1 MAAARSAAASWLPMN
16 NNVPQPP
23 PARPAVGFERH
34 SQSCYLSGMATSDTP
49 RFRLLN
55 LSIQDFRGIDSLKL
69 DFTDGNGDPI
79 GLAVIAGSNGC
90 GKTSVLEAILLLA
103 RQDLLPEDVAPDA
116 EQVRFGKKTFKL
128 QADLQFT
135 QGTGTAKFSASRE
148 LYPYVSPHERPTT
161 TDGPNGQPDWPWPK
175 GWRWKYQGVEWP
187 QVEYFSA
194 RREPEELGA
203 TPGPQGARST
213 AESRRLVELKRRL
226 VSTYYRSLR
235 SAKLGVPM
243 QVATP
248 FAKLQRLWSR
258 FSDSDQTL
266 DVIPV
271 SNDPGSGDEV
281 VVRDAKLPI
290 PDDVTSLAQARLLAQ
305 SRTDIPRMVPL
316 DRLSSGQIALLTFAG
331 PLVFRD
337 QPADIVLIDEPE
349 QHLHV
354 QWQQQLLPAL
364 RELSPHTQF
373 IVATHSIEILEAAL
387 SYERF
392 ILVRDDDPRAAV
404 DGDAAEPSSDAKVEP
419 TP

>member
-90 GKTSVLEAILLLA
+90 GKTSVLEAILLLLG
-103 RQDLLPEDVAPDA
+103 RHDLLPGDVAPDA
-116 EQVRFGKKTFKL
+116 EQVRFGKKTFRFLAGVRSIENEDGK
-128 QADLQFT
+128 D
-135 QGTGTAKFSASRE
+135 SE
-148 LYPYVSPHERPTT
+148 LSL
-161 TDGPNGQPDWPWPK
+161 DGPDGPHQWQLPEGRSFAFIN
-175 GWRWKYQGVEWP
+175 REWP

-226 VSTYYRSLR
+226 VSAYYRSMR
-235 SAKLGVPM
+235 SARLGVPM

-281 VVRDAKLPI
+281 VVRDAKPPI

-364 RELSPHTQF
+364 RELSPQTQF

-404 DGDAAEPSSDAKVEP
+404 DGDAAEPSSDAKVERRRNGGG
-419 TP
+419 

>member
-1 MAAARSAAASWLPMN
+1 
-16 NNVPQPP
+16 
-23 PARPAVGFERH
+23 
-34 SQSCYLSGMATSDTP
+34 MATSDTP

-90 GKTSVLEAILLLA
+90 GKTSVLEAILLLLG
-103 RQDLLPEDVAPDA
+103 QDDLLPVDAAPET
-116 EQVRFGKKTFKL
+116 EQVRFGAKRFAVTASLKAINDYEIPEWTAHYRTRVQEVDGKNL
-128 QADLQFT
+128 GISPGRQFDPRLRFT
-135 QGTGTAKFSASRE
+135 WA
-148 LYPYVSPHERPTT
+148 
-161 TDGPNGQPDWPWPK
+161 QPPDMLGLPL
-175 GWRWKYQGVEWP
+175 P

-203 TPGPQGARST
+203 TPGPQGARSI

-226 VSTYYRSLR
+226 VSTYYRSMR
-235 SAKLGVPM
+235 SAKPGVVPK
-243 QVATP
+243 VPTP
-248 FAKLQRLWSR
+248 FASLQRLWSR

>member
-1 MAAARSAAASWLPMN
+1 
-16 NNVPQPP
+16 
-23 PARPAVGFERH
+23 
-34 SQSCYLSGMATSDTP
+34 MATSDTP

-90 GKTSVLEAILLLA
+90 GKTSVLEAILLLLG
-103 RQDLLPEDVAPDA
+103 QYDLLPEDMAPEI
-116 EQVRFGKKTFKL
+116 EQVRFGKK
-128 QADLQFT
+128 QFHLAAGINQVLNGKRVDFRDSYSMT
-135 QGTGTAKFSASRE
+135 PPSRSYLPYGYERGPRSNTKWQVSDPSTGTVMF
-148 LYPYVSPHERPTT
+148 
-161 TDGPNGQPDWPWPK
+161 
-175 GWRWKYQGVEWP
+175 VEWP

-226 VSTYYRSLR
+226 VSAYYRSMR
-235 SAKLGVPM
+235 SAKPGVMPK
-243 QVATP
+243 VATP
-248 FAKLQRLWSR
+248 FASLQRLWSR

-354 QWQQQLLPAL
+354 QWQQQFLPAL

>member
-1 MAAARSAAASWLPMN
+1 
-16 NNVPQPP
+16 
-23 PARPAVGFERH
+23 
-34 SQSCYLSGMATSDTP
+34 MATSDTP

-90 GKTSVLEAILLLA
+90 GKTSVLEAILLLLG
-103 RQDLLPEDVAPDA
+103 QDDLLPVDAAPET
-116 EQVRFGKKTFKL
+116 EQVRFGAKRFAVTASLKAINDDETPEWTAHYRTRVQEVDGKNL
-128 QADLQFT
+128 GISPGRQFDPRLRFT
-135 QGTGTAKFSASRE
+135 WA
-148 LYPYVSPHERPTT
+148 
-161 TDGPNGQPDWPWPK
+161 QPPDMLGLPL
-175 GWRWKYQGVEWP
+175 P

-203 TPGPQGARST
+203 TPGPQGARSKT
-213 AESRRLVELKRRL
+213 ESRRLVELKRRL

-271 SNDPGSGDEV
+271 SNDPSSGDEV
-281 VVRDAKLPI
+281 VVRDAKLTI

-404 DGDAAEPSSDAKVEP
+404 DGDENTSTSAAKAE
-419 TP
+419 

>member
-1 MAAARSAAASWLPMN
+1 
-16 NNVPQPP
+16 
-23 PARPAVGFERH
+23 
-34 SQSCYLSGMATSDTP
+34 
-49 RFRLLN
+49 
-55 LSIQDFRGIDSLKL
+55 
-69 DFTDGNGDPI
+69 
-79 GLAVIAGSNGC
+79 
-90 GKTSVLEAILLLA
+90 
-103 RQDLLPEDVAPDA
+103 
-116 EQVRFGKKTFKL
+116 
-128 QADLQFT
+128 
-135 QGTGTAKFSASRE
+135 
-148 LYPYVSPHERPTT
+148 
-161 TDGPNGQPDWPWPK
+161 
-175 GWRWKYQGVEWP
+175 
-187 QVEYFSA
+187 
-194 RREPEELGA
+194 
-203 TPGPQGARST
+203 
-213 AESRRLVELKRRL
+213 LVELKRRL
-226 VSTYYRSLR
+226 VSTYYRSMR
-235 SAKLGVPM
+235 SAKPGVVPK
-243 QVATP
+243 VPTP
-248 FAKLQRLWSR
+248 FASLQRLWSR

-364 RELSPHTQF
+364 RELSPQTQF

-419 TP
+419 TQ